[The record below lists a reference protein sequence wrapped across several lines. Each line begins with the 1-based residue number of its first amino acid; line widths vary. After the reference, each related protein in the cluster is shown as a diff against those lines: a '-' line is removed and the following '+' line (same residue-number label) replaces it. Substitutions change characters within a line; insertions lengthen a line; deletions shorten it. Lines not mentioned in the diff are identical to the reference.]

1 MREKKWKN
9 CPSCGSGNS
18 MIYKKNLFIKY
29 NNKNYG
35 EIIIKNLDG
44 YECKVCKEAI
54 FTNKSDRKRQS
65 ELSRQIALLE
75 TKKTYASELVPIEE
89 FAKITNRS
97 RQRIHQMMDE
107 GKIRYIFIGDKL
119 RFPLRSEASKF
130 GINKKSG

>member
-9 CPSCGSGNS
+9 CPSCGSKNS
-18 MIYKKNLFIKY
+18 MIYKKNLSIHY
-29 NNKNYG
+29 NSKNYG
-35 EIIIKNLDG
+35 EIIIKNLAG
-44 YECKVCKEAI
+44 YECKICKEAI
-54 FTNKSDRKRQS
+54 FTNKADRLRQS
-65 ELSRQIALLE
+65 ELTRRIALFE

-119 RFPLRSEASKF
+119 RFPLRSEAAKF
-130 GINKKSG
+130 ILKK